1 MKNTLKLTVSDIAVI
16 GIMVATLVGGKMAL
30 SFLPNVEVVTLLII
44 LYTLCF
50 GKKVI
55 YAIFAFICIET
66 FLYGFHLW
74 VIMYLYTW
82 PILALITYLCRKKT
96 GTLFWS
102 FLSAFFGLFYGAF
115 CSIPYIFISGLPG
128 AFAWWIAGIPFDIT
142 HCISNFA
149 LAFVLFKPLHSTLT
163 RLYGKVSSGQMS
175 DY

>member
-82 PILALITYLCRKKT
+82 PLLALITYVCRK
-96 GTLFWS
+96 
-102 FLSAFFGLFYGAF
+102 
-115 CSIPYIFISGLPG
+115 
-128 AFAWWIAGIPFDIT
+128 
-142 HCISNFA
+142 FA
-149 LAFVLFKPLHSTLT
+149 LNPTEIVSNWKNEFNSYEKFKEWLSE
-163 RLYGKVSSGQMS
+163 
-175 DY
+175 